1 MQQTYQVYI
10 AILAFSA
17 LVSAGML
24 ARLWQLRKSPGANGL
39 MAAVF
44 FVAVWS
50 LAYIMEISSLTPQVK
65 LTWAKI
71 QFIGIPFAPISLFIF
86 ALHYS
91 GRAGWLTR
99 PRSIL
104 LLLPGILTV
113 ALAFSNEMHGQ
124 IWRGIAL
131 TDGQPFGPLN
141 LTHGAAFYISSLYL
155 YLLILISTVFLFQV
169 ALQANPLYQ
178 RQARLMLAGML
189 VPWVANFLYITRLSP
204 AASLDLT
211 PVALTITNLALS
223 YALARYGL
231 MDILP
236 VAHSTLFQAMNNGM
250 LVLDPQERII
260 DINPAGLR
268 ILKTG
273 AQVIGAPVQ
282 GILPEW
288 DTWKQNG
295 MSNNQ
300 AWELAPGDNHTYE
313 VRQTTIRDSRGRPGG
328 LLLSLTDISSLKRAN
343 EEMREASRLKTQL
356 LANVSHDFR
365 SPLGAIIGYADMLK
379 TEMFGPV
386 NDEQANA
393 ADEILHS
400 ANQLLAFANNLI
412 GQAQVETGKIV
423 LRERPFPPKDI
434 TEPIFSSLHFHAT
447 KKDLELTQTIDPNL
461 PDQVLGDLYWLRQ
474 IAVNLVSNAI
484 KFTAQGQVRLAFKCI
499 RDNTWAI
506 EVSDDGIGIS
516 QAEQAQIFE
525 PFEQS
530 DDPQARKQYGSGLGL
545 SIVRELT
552 RLMEG
557 RIELESEPGK
567 GSTFRVIL
575 PLKLPEKNSMPN

>member
-50 LAYIMEISSLTPQVK
+50 LAYIMEISTLALEVK

-71 QFIGIPFAPISLFIF
+71 QFIGIPFAPTGLFLF

-91 GRAGWLTR
+91 GRGHWLTR
-99 PRSIL
+99 PRSAL
-104 LLLPGILTV
+104 LLAPGLVTI
-113 ALAFSNEMHGQ
+113 ALAFSNEAHGQ
-124 IWRGIAL
+124 IWREIAL

-141 LTHGAAFYISSLYL
+141 LTHGTGFYIISLYL
-155 YLLILISTVFLFQV
+155 YALILASTVFFFQV

-204 AASLDLT
+204 TASLDLT
-211 PVALTITNLALS
+211 PVALTITSLALS
-223 YALARYGL
+223 VALARYGL
-231 MDILP
+231 VDILP
-236 VAHSTLFQAMNNGM
+236 IAHSTLFNAMNNGI

-260 DINPAGLR
+260 DINPAGQR
-268 ILKTG
+268 ILESG
-273 AQVIGAPVQ
+273 PQVIGAPVQ

-288 DTWKQNG
+288 DSWKQGG
-295 MSNNQ
+295 MSDDQ
-300 AWELAPGDNHTYE
+300 TFELVPGDNHTYE

-343 EEMREASRLKTQL
+343 EEMSEASRLKTQL

-386 NDEQANA
+386 NEEQDNA
-393 ADEILHS
+393 AAEILHS

-434 TEPIFSSLHFHAT
+434 TEPIFSTLRFHAA

-484 KFTAQGQVRLAFKCI
+484 KFTTEGQVRLAFKC
-499 RDNTWAI
+499 NGNNAWAI

-516 QAEQAQIFE
+516 QADQAQIFE

-557 RIELESEPGK
+557 RIELESKPGK
-567 GSTFRVIL
+567 GSTFRIIL
-575 PLKLPEKNSMPN
+575 PLKQLEKNFIPD